1 MMLLCG
7 IAMISTSCNKDP
19 QPVNPETEMGSMMVG
34 NNTINI
40 TTADAVNYGQK
51 NAIVLASKAMTAAD
65 NEGIAVI
72 FNGDITPGTY
82 KLDDAKA
89 STPRVVGLKDFNM
102 GEIQFV
108 IDADTVFFG
117 DVYFWINGE
126 LSITE
131 NNGTY
136 TVILSQCTASNVSN
150 TDINLSINFNG
161 TLTPYVIST
170 DNKFV
175 IDGFESPIGLAG
187 VTTIGG
193 MNSIGDY
200 QGIVSMLFMSA
211 DHKRSFIVSYVGNG
225 TLEGEHQLGYFITPY
240 LPTLPCVHVALDSD
254 FWTLTP
260 QTGYVAKSGTL
271 KVVTNDDGTKTVTMK
286 DLKLKNVEHDN
297 EFFFPILDAELN
309 YHGMMFE
316 IGE

>member
-1 MMLLCG
+1 MLLCG
-7 IAMISTSCNKDP
+7 VAMISTSCKKDPTVEPETQDGTMIIGNKDL
-19 QPVNPETEMGSMMVG
+19 
-34 NNTINI
+34 NI
-40 TTADAVNYGQK
+40 TAADAVNYGQQ
-51 NAIVLASKAMTAAD
+51 NAIVLTSKPITEAE

-72 FNGDITPGTY
+72 FDGDIVPGTY
-82 KLDDAKA
+82 SLDDSKA
-89 STPRVVGLKDFNM
+89 ANPRVVGLKDFNM

-131 NNGTY
+131 ENGTY
-136 TVILSQCTASNVSN
+136 TVILSQCTASNAGN
-150 TDINLSINFNG
+150 TNINLSVNFNG

-187 VTTIGG
+187 VTSISG
-193 MNSIGDY
+193 MNSLGQS
-200 QGIVSMLFMSA
+200 QGVTSMLFMSA

-225 TLEGEHQLGYFITPY
+225 PLEGEYQLGYFITPY
-240 LPTLPCVHVALDSD
+240 LPTLPCVHVATDFD

-271 KVVTNDDGTKTVTMK
+271 KIANNEDGTKTVTME

-297 EFFFPILDAELN
+297 EFFFPILDASLN
-309 YHGMMFE
+309 YHGLMFE